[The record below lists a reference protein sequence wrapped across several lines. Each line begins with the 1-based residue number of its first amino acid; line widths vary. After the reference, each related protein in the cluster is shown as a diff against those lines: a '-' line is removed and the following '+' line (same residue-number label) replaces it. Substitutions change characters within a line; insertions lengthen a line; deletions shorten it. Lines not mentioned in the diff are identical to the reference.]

1 MGWGQ
6 EELNE
11 EIPSCPQW
19 STPATH
25 LLDTCRLP
33 QEYSDAP
40 KTQAKLHSAR
50 KEVKDLVAG
59 IEQPLLWAVKV
70 ATEAELAAEAREYN
84 VEEKVQM
91 EQDMRSTTTL
101 QVSDMMKKVDKEDK
115 GGKRRIQVKHL
126 GLLCAEKCGKRL
138 LKVKVWAIVK
148 VTNWDAKIQNP
159 LERE

>member
-1 MGWGQ
+1 MVLWNHNQPIVGQFEAVFDGPSRISFSGQVQLAGSTTGIEQESGEMGWGQ

-59 IEQPLLWAVKV
+59 IE
-70 ATEAELAAEAREYN
+70 
-84 VEEKVQM
+84 
-91 EQDMRSTTTL
+91 
-101 QVSDMMKKVDKEDK
+101 
-115 GGKRRIQVKHL
+115 
-126 GLLCAEKCGKRL
+126 
-138 LKVKVWAIVK
+138 
-148 VTNWDAKIQNP
+148 
-159 LERE
+159 

>member
-101 QVSDMMKKVDKEDK
+101 QVTDMMKKVDKEDK
-115 GGKRRIQVKHL
+115 GGKGESRLNTLACYVQKSV
-126 GLLCAEKCGKRL
+126 GKDS
-138 LKVKVWAIVK
+138 LK
-148 VTNWDAKIQNP
+148 
-159 LERE
+159 